1 MKTRVERV
9 TLAVGQ
15 LTTYALSP
23 MHIKWHSN
31 VEMIYSRDEGR
42 EVLVCNWYGEE
53 GEAKTGRTDSNKNLT
68 LKVYPHCLET
78 SQLVTLLYLPPEEGW
93 WPYHYQILS
102 NLLCFTLTPDL
113 PPDSFVVVRR
123 LIATITCDG
132 FSRFLSISWF
142 YSRLTHTLTHTQ
154 PEEVLHN
161 SASNSPVI
169 DQLSLHTHAG
179 THNTV
184 LFTN

>member
-102 NLLCFTLTPDL
+102 NFLCFTLTPDL

-142 YSRLTHTLTHTQ
+142 YSRLTHTLTHTTWRSFAQ
-154 PEEVLHN
+154 FCE
-161 SASNSPVI
+161 
-169 DQLSLHTHAG
+169 
-179 THNTV
+179 
-184 LFTN
+184 